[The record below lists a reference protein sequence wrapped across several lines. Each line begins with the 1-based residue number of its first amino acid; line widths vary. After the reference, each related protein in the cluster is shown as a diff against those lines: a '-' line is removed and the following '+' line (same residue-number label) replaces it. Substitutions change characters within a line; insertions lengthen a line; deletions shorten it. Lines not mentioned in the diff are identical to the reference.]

1 MRIGLA
7 FKTFFRILGNPE
19 FAQKVEQLSLPAV
32 PADPAKERAR
42 LIAEQLQL
50 LGILQRDGRLL
61 DFLSENLSDYSDDQ
75 IGAAVRDI
83 HRDCQKAIQKYL
95 ELAPVIDK
103 PEDSKVDVPAGFDPS
118 RIRLTGNVK
127 GNAPFKGVL
136 AHRGWLAKEVKLPER
151 VDGADASVLFPAEVE
166 IS

>member
-1 MRIGLA
+1 MSLGLA
-7 FKTFFRILGNPE
+7 FKTFFRVWRDPE
-19 FAQKVEQLSLPAV
+19 FAHKVEELSIPA
-32 PADPAKERAR
+32 PPPDPEKERAK
-42 LIAEQLQL
+42 LVAEQLKL
-50 LGILQRDGRLL
+50 IGILQRDGRLL

-83 HRDCQKAIQKYL
+83 HRDCHKAINKYL
-95 ELAPVIDK
+95 ELVPVMDK
-103 PEDSKVDVPAGFDPS
+103 VEDSPVDVPAGFDPS

-136 AHRGWLAKEVKLPER
+136 AHRGWQAKEVRIPER
-151 VDGADASVLFPAEVE
+151 AEAGDPTILFPAEVE

>member
-1 MRIGLA
+1 MRLGLA
-7 FKTFFRILGNPE
+7 FKTFFRILGNQE
-19 FAQKVEQLSLPAV
+19 FADKVEQLSLPVAA
-32 PADPAKERAR
+32 PDPAKERAR
-42 LIAEQLQL
+42 LIGEQLHL

-83 HRDCQKAIQKYL
+83 HRDCQKAINKYL
-95 ELAPVIDK
+95 ELGPIIDK

-151 VDGADASVLFPAEVE
+151 TDGADGTVLFPAEVE